1 MAYHAAWGLISGELR
16 RVNRLAG
23 SSDTETAL
31 GAERR
36 FSLKEENAFVLRG
49 GYASGSRNY
58 RAVTAGASYIL
69 GNAEFDYA
77 FNFPVGALSS
87 TNGSHRVGFSYKVG
101 AVKEK
106 EETAPEPVAT
116 PTPVVAPA
124 QPVETPQSTPDDV
137 RKMSPLPEAPQ
148 ALTAP
153 VPVLKS
159 TEPAV
164 VNPMDDSI
172 KSFGA
177 LLGYYVS
184 RTNAG
189 APVEE
194 RRAILKE
201 LKRLFGSSG
210 IDMTYVNDEL
220 KSIGEEPVTVKPA
233 VSTPKPVLTLPVAK
247 PIMEKPAK
255 AHK

>member
-1 MAYHAAWGLISGELR
+1 
-16 RVNRLAG
+16 
-23 SSDTETAL
+23 
-31 GAERR
+31 
-36 FSLKEENAFVLRG
+36 
-49 GYASGSRNY
+49 
-58 RAVTAGASYIL
+58 
-69 GNAEFDYA
+69 
-77 FNFPVGALSS
+77 
-87 TNGSHRVGFSYKVG
+87 
-101 AVKEK
+101 
-106 EETAPEPVAT
+106 
-116 PTPVVAPA
+116 
-124 QPVETPQSTPDDV
+124 
-137 RKMSPLPEAPQ
+137 MSPLPEAPQ

-255 AHK
+255 AQPKTAPAPAANAEMERAWQYYRQAVERGITDSERIEILENILLRFGESTADKVVKELEKVRKRLE